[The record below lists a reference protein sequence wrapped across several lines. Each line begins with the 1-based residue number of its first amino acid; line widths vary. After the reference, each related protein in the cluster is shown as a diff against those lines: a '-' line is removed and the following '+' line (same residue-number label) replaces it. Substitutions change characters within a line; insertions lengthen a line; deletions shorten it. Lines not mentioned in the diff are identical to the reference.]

1 MHLAVADVVG
11 GLEFFRQAMDR
22 ARERIAGEGLLSE
35 RERWFLWAPVAS
47 ALGVSGYFL
56 LPVEPSVWIGPAAAG
71 VLFGLAFLSLRRTWL
86 TLLFLAL
93 AIAACGLAAGQM
105 RSLSVAAPV
114 LQEKTGPVEVRGR
127 LVEAGIG
134 AGQQRYVLD
143 NLSIRGV
150 PALETLILPQ

>member
-1 MHLAVADVVG
+1 V
-11 GLEFFRQAMDR
+11 DR
-22 ARERIAGEGLLSE
+22 AGGGG
-35 RERWFLWAPVAS
+35 S
-47 ALGVSGYFL
+47 AFC
-56 LPVEPSVWIGPAAAG
+56 
-71 VLFGLAFLSLRRTWL
+71 LAFLSRRRTWL

-150 PALETLILPQ
+150 PALETLILSPMSWSSPIVSRGGPRNGNQETQSGRDRDEASPG